1 MVPGGKVKII
11 RNKEKW
17 KHKYINKL
25 KGYLLHKITEDVL
38 WSLHIKRELNHMTT
52 KSVKGERKTNQITCY
67 KVCALFGKK
76 IIHLY

>member
-1 MVPGGKVKII
+1 MKII

-38 WSLHIKRELNHMTT
+38 WSLRIKRIKPYDNKECQR
-52 KSVKGERKTNQITCY
+52 GEES
-67 KVCALFGKK
+67 
-76 IIHLY
+76 